1 MKTQTKIVLTTF
13 TLFMAEA
20 IIHYN
25 IGKKDEEK
33 KTATKGFLPPTKSLI
48 KIAALV
54 AGFSILNGLIW
65 KRIK

>member
-1 MKTQTKIVLTTF
+1 
-13 TLFMAEA
+13 MAEA